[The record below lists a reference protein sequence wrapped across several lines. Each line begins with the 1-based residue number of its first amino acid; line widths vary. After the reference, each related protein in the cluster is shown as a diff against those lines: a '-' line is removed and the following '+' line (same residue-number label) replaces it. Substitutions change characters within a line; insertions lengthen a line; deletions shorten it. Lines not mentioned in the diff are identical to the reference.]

1 MPTFGGQVE
10 QSLPSTAAMQM
21 DETKRMHDISLIDE
35 ICNMIR
41 LSCKEQEIVRLI
53 NQYQIEEARLINM
66 EQGKQL
72 TEEN

>member
-1 MPTFGGQVE
+1 
-10 QSLPSTAAMQM
+10 MQM

-53 NQYQIEEARLINM
+53 NQHQIEEARLINM

>member
-1 MPTFGGQVE
+1 
-10 QSLPSTAAMQM
+10 MQM